1 MPLKQRYNESNSKLH
16 QGIGKEA
23 GQRVTGHLSDP
34 ATLPINNTFDQG
46 QYSAVIDQEL
56 LKRASDTTQGS

>member
-1 MPLKQRYNESNSKLH
+1 MTLKQRYNESTSKLH
-16 QGIGKEA
+16 QGIGKEE
-23 GQRVTGHLSDP
+23 GKRVTGPLSDP
-34 ATLPINNTFDQG
+34 STLSINNTFDQG